1 MLVFDFVTQEELD
14 DLPDD
19 DPQAAFM
26 DFVRIAQ
33 RRLGEQTAKLDPT
46 NQYDWEPM
54 NEARNGFVNI
64 VIAAAK
70 RFEPIASIE
79 VPRLQDSNTETY
91 RQFKADIDHLFTQL
105 LLDNSSR
112 TKREAIPIPPDL
124 KTKIRTYLFHSRELI
139 ENAEDL
145 DETKR
150 EILLRRLTDFEAE
163 LAKKRLPLTAMA
175 VLAITFLSAPGAVWA
190 SADAANKVLN
200 HILRAVGEAKMADDA
215 TRRLPRS
222 EPPMAITGPR
232 SCPPMPKF
240 GDGEIPF

>member
-1 MLVFDFVTQEELD
+1 
-14 DLPDD
+14 
-19 DPQAAFM
+19 
-26 DFVRIAQ
+26 
-33 RRLGEQTAKLDPT
+33 
-46 NQYDWEPM
+46 M

-70 RFEPIASIE
+70 RLGIEPIASIE

-112 TKREAIPIPPDL
+112 TKREATRIPPDL
-124 KTKIRTYLFHSRELI
+124 KTKIRTYLFHLRELM

-150 EILLRRLTDFEAE
+150 QILLRRLTDFEAE
-163 LAKKRLPLTAMA
+163 LAKKRLPLTAIA

-190 SADAANKVLN
+190 SADAAN
-200 HILRAVGEAKMADDA
+200 RTVGEAKMADDA
-215 TRRLPRS
+215 TRRLPPS